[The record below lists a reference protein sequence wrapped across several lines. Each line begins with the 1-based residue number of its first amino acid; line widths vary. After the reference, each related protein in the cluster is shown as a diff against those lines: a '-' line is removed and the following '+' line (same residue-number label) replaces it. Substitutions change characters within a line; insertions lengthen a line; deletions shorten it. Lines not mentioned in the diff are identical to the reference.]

1 MRHLHISLLT
11 LLALASCY
19 DDDLS
24 VYAPDPAV
32 ITFSVDST
40 RMAYEEQAAETRAAQ
55 QRDAT
60 IDSLRSQG
68 RDDDGGTFG
77 QFYTLHAANN
87 PQDTLCVFHTVEPRT
102 ALTACDNATSDNT
115 TRTITPGAAELTPP
129 QDITGQ
135 ELEDWYQHNPQ
146 ASQAAT
152 LPDGTR
158 SAPTTGNTAF
168 AFNIWSWYSDTR
180 TATTREMF
188 QSQVPVTYNSSKS
201 QWTTAAD
208 RVYYWPSS
216 NAKRQLDFLAIGP
229 RTAPV
234 PTWYNSGS
242 SHYLDI
248 TFANGTN
255 QGYDYVMANIYN
267 RTQDNGTVPLTFRH
281 FTTAVKIIADGV
293 AGTLTRAEFTNV
305 YRDMRINPTY
315 SPSYSTYNYYAS
327 SAFGVSSRTNQGSVI
342 WNGNVSTGSGTDQ
355 NVLYDGNSYTFYMC
369 PQTLP
374 STARLNISIV
384 RNGTNYNY
392 TLNIGGTTWSMGN
405 VVTYRLCDESTVYT
419 FKASNF
425 TSNSE
430 QTFNDTPQD
439 GSDNMTTYQY
449 IYSYRTYK
457 KGTRTYTYR
466 EPFTA
471 SLGTTNQYNGTNGSM
486 HPTTPHPTTSSWLSA
501 TGNSSS
507 GLYSSATN
515 SNTPSTPSSVYST
528 VTTSARTRQ
537 QGTFT
542 SYDGHAITVNGSTGT
557 YLEDTQGTS
566 YTTAN
571 CYIVS
576 QGGMT
581 YKFPTVYGNALKAGK
596 FNTDAVIPSQK
607 HSGGHYSDALP
618 TRFLAHFAGRNFN
631 ANNYPVTVGQQ
642 GGRDEIHNADILN
655 DNNWTYD
662 TSGLTAELL
671 WNDVGTN
678 YITNVQLA
686 KGTTFTPSGPI
697 YQTGFAANN
706 TLHYIQF
713 TLKANPE
720 PGNAVIAL
728 KFNGTIVWSWHI
740 WVTAMPGQ
748 YNVTTGSGTWTIFD
762 RPIGFAAP
770 KYYHYFNGRRATV
783 TFTQSS
789 SGKTLYI
796 PVYQPSV
803 KQTTNARCTYY
814 QWGRKDPYCPIE
826 GSVNATTYN
835 TSGTLSTSSWGAY
848 TSTTADIGEG
858 IKNPMKYIKAQR
870 SANQTY
876 YETGE
881 YYATHTRWL
890 NLWNARLDRYTGG
903 YSGQTTGVATPV
915 NGYLETCDAW
925 YSDAVKTIYDP
936 SPKGYRVPNQQQ
948 LHDMKMQYDQMQ
960 TKDPGIP
967 TGYVQDKY
975 NNIFKNGTSGDTFT
989 YYALGYY
996 YNGSIY
1002 NGEKFWA
1009 NELRRVDRS
1018 NKMLYPASF
1027 SNNVDGNAG
1036 IIKTGISS
1044 WNSQSCLQ
1052 VIPVKE

>member
-102 ALTACDNATSDNT
+102 ALTACDNATGDNT

-384 RNGTNYNY
+384 RNGTDYNY

-419 FKASNF
+419 FKYSSTN
-425 TSNSE
+425 T
-430 QTFNDTPQD
+430 TFDDTPQD
-439 GSDNMTTYQY
+439 GSNSVTNYQY

-466 EPFTA
+466 VPFTA
-471 SLGTTNQYNGTNGSM
+471 SKGNTTNYNATTGSSS
-486 HPTTPHPTTSSWLSA
+486 TSTDTSWLSA
-501 TGNSSS
+501 SGNSSS
-507 GLYSSATN
+507 NLYSSATG
-515 SNTPSTPSSVYST
+515 STPSTPSSVYST

-542 SYDGHAITVNGSTGT
+542 SYDGKTIALTSNRASNT
-557 YLEDTQGTS
+557 YLENHPLGYDS
-566 YTTAN
+566 YDSGSSAN
-571 CYIVS
+571 CYILTD
-576 QGGMT
+576 GGT
-581 YKFPTVYGNALKAGK
+581 YLLPTVYGNALKNAHSNNAAYIMTRL
-596 FNTDAVIPSQK
+596 NTTDYTGQ
-607 HSGGHYSDALP
+607 GE
-618 TRFLAHFAGRNFN
+618 TRFLNQFVGRNFN
-631 ANNYPVTVGQQ
+631 PENWVTNQTSGNDQ
-642 GGRDEIHNADILN
+642 IHRPDILE
-655 DNNWTYD
+655 DNGWT
-662 TSGLTAELL
+662 TSQVTPVLL
-671 WNDVGTN
+671 WNDVGTD
-678 YITNVQLA
+678 YITEVQMH
-686 KGTTFTPSGPI
+686 SGSWTI
-697 YQTGFAANN
+697 TNGDQWGNN
-706 TLHYIQF
+706 SYIHYIRF
-713 TLKANPE
+713 RLKNNPE

-728 KFNGTIVWSWHI
+728 KYNGTIVWSWHLWI
-740 WVTAMPGQ
+740 TPKPNTYSVTP
-748 YNVTTGSGTWTIFD
+748 GSGVAKTVLD
-762 RPIGFAAP
+762 RPIGFAPP
-770 KYYHYFNGRRATV
+770 KYYHYFNGRQAYITYR
-783 TFTQSS
+783 QSEYPN
-789 SGKTLYI
+789 KTLSLY
-796 PVYQPSV
+796 VYQPSV
-803 KQTTNARCTYY
+803 KQKTSARCTLY
-814 QWGRKDPYCPIE
+814 QWGRKDPMCPTE
-826 GSVNATTYN
+826 GAVRANTYN
-835 TSGTLSTSSWGAY
+835 TSGQLDSYTAFSEMSNSSYDIST
-848 TSTTADIGEG
+848 G
-858 IKNPMKYIKAQR
+858 IKNPMAFIRANRSEKLAVFEMGGYYPTKY
-870 SANQTY
+870 
-876 YETGE
+876 
-881 YYATHTRWL
+881 RWT
-890 NLWNARLDRYTGG
+890 NLWSGTQNRFTGYYG
-903 YSGQTTGVATPV
+903 TDQEHSVPAFPNDNQ
-915 NGYLETCDAW
+915 
-925 YSDAVKTIYDP
+925 KTVYDP
-936 SPKGYRVPNQQQ
+936 SPVGFKVPTDNAIAGIHLQYS
-948 LHDMKMQYDQMQ
+948 KMQTTDM
-960 TKDPGIP
+960 GNP
-967 TGYVQDKY
+967 TGYSSQKY
-975 NNIFKNGTSGDTFT
+975 NNMFLSGTSGSTFRF
-989 YYALGYY
+989 YGMGYY
-996 YNGSIY
+996 WGTGVSNDY
-1002 NGEKFWA
+1002 EKFWTC
-1009 NELRRVDRS
+1009 ELRRVDRDSDDAWHGPSIKPCSINNGVDS
-1018 NKMLYPASF
+1018 NYGIMS
-1027 SNNVDGNAG
+1027 AG
-1036 IIKTGISS
+1036 INGRYYGSERGS
-1044 WNSQSCLQ
+1044 YQ